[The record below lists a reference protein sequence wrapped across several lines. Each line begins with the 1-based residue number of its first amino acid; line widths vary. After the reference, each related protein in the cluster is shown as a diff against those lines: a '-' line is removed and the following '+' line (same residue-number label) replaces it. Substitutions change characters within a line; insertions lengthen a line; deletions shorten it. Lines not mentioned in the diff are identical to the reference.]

1 MWQHSDLLRLKPLL
15 SIRKVMKNNKKDY
28 FMKKILCFFGF
39 HKWWFSGTLDG
50 RLVMP
55 RNGQIRV
62 CQRCGKRQRYFTA
75 LLFGASDLGWQN
87 VD

>member
-1 MWQHSDLLRLKPLL
+1 
-15 SIRKVMKNNKKDY
+15 
-28 FMKKILCFFGF
+28 MKKILCFFGF

-62 CQRCGKRQRYFTA
+62 CQRCGKRQQYFTA
-75 LLFGASDLGWQN
+75 LFFGASDLGWQN